1 MEKNDDD
8 SDTTAVYVRS
18 SAQPGGSLEA
28 TAVALG
34 GERSGTEWR
43 NGGGATERNP
53 LTAQTPGQSLAA
65 ETGYGRAVSISGD
78 PTGQMDFRTGLE
90 KPKVGTSKAV
100 KCWCESHFLLAF
112 LLAGSLFSLFCPAAS
127 AVVFLVLVAALILG
141 VLEGVMESR
150 PSAEDQDAA
159 TEQQLTS
166 SNPPPVASAFCG
178 VTEHRHLP
186 RECAPEAICNR
197 DLQQC
202 ECGPGFWGNGA
213 RCHAHARPCDGSDPK
228 YPEFEEQAPSPTSDR
243 VCVVATRCRTG
254 EFESVP
260 PSPSTDRLSGPARGG

>member
-1 MEKNDDD
+1 
-8 SDTTAVYVRS
+8 
-18 SAQPGGSLEA
+18 
-28 TAVALG
+28 
-34 GERSGTEWR
+34 
-43 NGGGATERNP
+43 
-53 LTAQTPGQSLAA
+53 
-65 ETGYGRAVSISGD
+65 
-78 PTGQMDFRTGLE
+78 
-90 KPKVGTSKAV
+90 
-100 KCWCESHFLLAF
+100 
-112 LLAGSLFSLFCPAAS
+112 
-127 AVVFLVLVAALILG
+127 
-141 VLEGVMESR
+141 MESR

-178 VTEHRHLP
+178 VTEHRHASA

-213 RCHAHARPCDGSDPK
+213 RCHAHARPCDGSDSK

-243 VCVVATRCRTG
+243 VCAVATRCRTG